1 MTLAP
6 AAYLTLRSPNFYLAV
21 TRPAIPAPSRVNIVP
36 KLGQHRIT
44 DVTPSDLQS
53 LGNEWSTRLAPRTVS
68 RAYGVARALFAH
80 GVACDLISRSHCRGA
95 KLPRVDVTSRRAP
108 RRSRSHDWRV
118 RGSVGTG
125 RWSTSGPSSVSGS
138 RKSLSPAGPAR
149 LLGALDLRSRNDHS
163 RCSGQPCLRAT
174 QANRVAPDCR
184 PAGDGRRSAH
194 RARTRATPG
203 P

>member
-6 AAYLTLRSPNFYLAV
+6 AAYLTLRSPNSILAV
-21 TRPAIPAPSRVNIVP
+21 TRPTIPAPSRVNIVP

-53 LGNEWSTRLAPRTVS
+53 LVNEWSTRLAPRTVS

-108 RRSRSHDWRV
+108 TPVEIARLAGARQRRYRPMVYLGAIIGLRFSEVAVPGWA
-118 RGSVGTG
+118 G
-125 RWSTSGPSSVSGS
+125 STSWSARSPFAK
-138 RKSLSPAGPAR
+138 RSLAM
-149 LLGALDLRSRNDHS
+149 
-163 RCSGQPCLRAT
+163 LRA
-174 QANRVAPDCR
+174 ALSSGHP
-184 PAGDGRRSAH
+184 S
-194 RARTRATPG
+194 
-203 P
+203 